1 MTVRRLTAAPLLAA
15 ALLLP
20 ATAAAQ
26 SVAPACAGQGLGQ
39 DACQKA
45 SDIFSLLAPQL
56 AATIAGG
63 NATLGQGGNLGGLGR
78 FALSVRATALRG
90 DLPTVGDVSVA
101 AGPARASD
109 FGVEEQWLGTPQ
121 LDVGIGLFRGFPLA
135 ISNVGGVDLLVSAS
149 WIPEVETDD
158 VSLRATEGQFRLGAG
173 VRLGILQE
181 SPAVPGVS
189 VTFLRRGLPKADVV
203 ARAGDD
209 TLSVLGTDVTVDSW
223 RLVASKQLFAFGF
236 AAGIGQDR
244 HDAQTSVSVVVNEP
258 GQLRIAPPPVA
269 FSQRMTR
276 TNAFASMALHLGVV
290 RLVGE
295 VGTVWGGEAATFNT
309 FSGSTPADERLYG
322 SIGLRVGI

>member
-1 MTVRRLTAAPLLAA
+1 MNVRRLTAAPLLAA
-15 ALLLP
+15 VLLAP

-26 SVAPACAGQGLGQ
+26 TVAPGCVGQGPGQ

-45 SDIFSLLAPQL
+45 ADIFSLLAPQL

-63 NATLGQGGNLGGLGR
+63 NATLGQGGNLGGLGK

-90 DLPTVGDVSVA
+90 DLPTVDDVDVA
-101 AGPARASD
+101 AGPAQVTD
-109 FGVEEQWLGTPQ
+109 FGVEDQWVGMPQ
-121 LDVGIGLFRGFPLA
+121 VDLGIGIFRGFPLP

-158 VSLRATEGQFRLGAG
+158 VTLRATDGQFRFGGG

-181 SPAVPGVS
+181 SPSVPGVS
-189 VTFLRRGLPKADVV
+189 VTYLRRGLPKADVV
-203 ARAGDD
+203 ARAADD
-209 TLSVLGTDVTVDSW
+209 TLSVLGTEVTVDSW

-236 AAGIGQDR
+236 AGGIGQDR
-244 HDAQTSVSVVVNEP
+244 YDSETSVSVVVNEP
-258 GQLRIAPPPVA
+258 GVPRIAPAPTA

-276 TNAFASMALHLGVV
+276 TNAFGSIALHLGVV

-309 FSGSTPADERLYG
+309 FSGSAPADERLYG